1 MKVEYVI
8 LCSVFDMPKY
18 LINPEVDQWTPDIEH
33 AKRMTLEEA
42 IKAWEFLPGNYQSYC
57 SIWSI
62 QMKMMPVLHERYE
75 DHILKARVAELEK
88 ELAFLKEKLKCH
100 T

>member
-1 MKVEYVI
+1 MSETYVI

-18 LINPEVDQWTPDIEH
+18 LINPDMDEWNADIEQ

-42 IKAWEFLPGNYQSYC
+42 IKGWESLPGNYQSYC

-62 QMKMMPVLHERYE
+62 KMKMMPVLHERNE
-75 DHILKARVAELEK
+75 DHILKARVVKLEK
-88 ELAFLKEKLKCH
+88 ELATLKEKLKCH